1 LQHVLALEPLGPI
14 FATVVL
20 FEPLKHLHLLGEEF
34 LVIPEPL
41 TVQIF
46 ELLLNEIQLCQCL
59 ISLISM
65 ILARLLRGGIL

>member
-1 LQHVLALEPLGPI
+1 
-14 FATVVL
+14 
-20 FEPLKHLHLLGEEF
+20 LKHLHLLGEEF

-46 ELLLNEIQLCQCL
+46 ELLLNEIKLCQGL

-65 ILARLLRGGIL
+65 ILAWFLRGGIL